1 MADNEKMVLTK
12 GSSDQT
18 KAALAMNNSIM
29 SATKLTAAQANL
41 KRSVES
47 VGAKSTTTT
56 KKAAEAQVNS
66 TRLTASGM
74 AKSTMAT
81 KKAASAQASSTM
93 AAASAVARAK
103 MSQQKSNAMHGRIK
117 QATA

>member
-47 VGAKSTTTT
+47 VGAKST
-56 KKAAEAQVNS
+56 
-66 TRLTASGM
+66 
-74 AKSTMAT
+74 MAT
-81 KKAASAQASSTM
+81 KKAAAAQASSTM
-93 AAASAVARAK
+93 AAASAVAKAK
-103 MSQQKSNAMHGRIK
+103 MSQQKSNVMHGRIK

>member
-12 GSSDQT
+12 GSSDQA
-18 KAALAMNNSIM
+18 KAAVARNNSTM

-47 VGAKSTTTT
+47 VGAKSTT
-56 KKAAEAQVNS
+56 
-66 TRLTASGM
+66 
-74 AKSTMAT
+74 AT
-81 KKAASAQASSTM
+81 KKAAAAQASSTM
-93 AAASAVARAK
+93 AAASAVATAK
-103 MSQQKSNAMHGRIK
+103 MSQQKANVMHGRIK

>member
-41 KRSVES
+41 KRSIES
-47 VGAKSTTTT
+47 VG
-56 KKAAEAQVNS
+56 
-66 TRLTASGM
+66 

-81 KKAASAQASSTM
+81 KKAAAAQASSTM
-93 AAASAVARAK
+93 AAASAVAQAK
-103 MSQQKSNAMHGRIK
+103 MSQQKSNVMHGRIK

>member
-47 VGAKSTTTT
+47 VGAKST
-56 KKAAEAQVNS
+56 
-66 TRLTASGM
+66 
-74 AKSTMAT
+74 MAT

-103 MSQQKSNAMHGRIK
+103 MSQQKSNVMHGRIK

>member
-41 KRSVES
+41 KSSVES
-47 VGAKSTTTT
+47 VGAKSTT
-56 KKAAEAQVNS
+56 
-66 TRLTASGM
+66 
-74 AKSTMAT
+74 AT
-81 KKAASAQASSTM
+81 KKAAAAQASSTM

-103 MSQQKSNAMHGRIK
+103 MSQQKSNVMHGRIK

>member
-12 GSSDQT
+12 GSSDQM
-18 KAALAMNNSIM
+18 KAAVAMNNSTM
-29 SATKLTAAQANL
+29 SATKLAAAQANL
-41 KRSVES
+41 KRSIES
-47 VGAKSTTTT
+47 V
-56 KKAAEAQVNS
+56 
-66 TRLTASGM
+66 R

-81 KKAASAQASSTM
+81 KKASAAQASSTM

>member
-12 GSSDQT
+12 GSSDQA
-18 KAALAMNNSIM
+18 KAAVAKNNSTM
-29 SATKLTAAQANL
+29 AATKLAGAQAN
-41 KRSVES
+41 S
-47 VGAKSTTTT
+47 
-56 KKAAEAQVNS
+56 N
-66 TRLTASGM
+66 RLSASGL

-81 KKAASAQASSTM
+81 KKAAAAQASSTM

>member
-1 MADNEKMVLTK
+1 MADNEKMVLTR
-12 GSSDQT
+12 GSSDQA
-18 KAALAMNNSIM
+18 KAAMAKNNSTM
-29 SATKLTAAQANL
+29 AATKLAAAQANS
-41 KRSVES
+41 KRSIES
-47 VGAKSTTTT
+47 V
-56 KKAAEAQVNS
+56 
-66 TRLTASGM
+66 L

>member
-18 KAALAMNNSIM
+18 KAAVAMNNSTM
-29 SATKLTAAQANL
+29 SATKLAAAQANL
-41 KRSVES
+41 KRSIES
-47 VGAKSTTTT
+47 VG
-56 KKAAEAQVNS
+56 
-66 TRLTASGM
+66 

-81 KKAASAQASSTM
+81 KKAAATQANSTRST
-93 AAASAVARAK
+93 ASAMATAK
-103 MSQQKSNAMHGRIK
+103 MSQQKANVMHGRIK

>member
-18 KAALAMNNSIM
+18 KAAVAMNNSTM
-29 SATKLTAAQANL
+29 SATKLAAAQANL

-47 VGAKSTTTT
+47 VGAKSTTAT
-56 KKAAEAQVNS
+56 KKAAEAQ
-66 TRLTASGM
+66 AS
-74 AKSTMAT
+74 STMAAASAMAKLT
-81 KKAASAQASSTM
+81 TATEKAAAAQASSTM

-103 MSQQKSNAMHGRIK
+103 MSQQKSNVMHGRIK

>member
-12 GSSDQT
+12 GSSDQA
-18 KAALAMNNSIM
+18 KAAVARNNSTM
-29 SATKLTAAQANL
+29 SATKLAEAQANL

-47 VGAKSTTTT
+47 VGAKSTT
-56 KKAAEAQVNS
+56 
-66 TRLTASGM
+66 
-74 AKSTMAT
+74 AT

-103 MSQQKSNAMHGRIK
+103 MSQQKSNVMHGRIK

>member
-12 GSSDQT
+12 GSSDQA

-47 VGAKSTTTT
+47 VGAKSTTAT

-66 TRLTASGM
+66 TRSAASAM
-74 AKSTMAT
+74 AKSTTAA

-103 MSQQKSNAMHGRIK
+103 MSQQKSNVMHGRIK

>member
-47 VGAKSTTTT
+47 VGAKSTT
-56 KKAAEAQVNS
+56 
-66 TRLTASGM
+66 
-74 AKSTMAT
+74 AT
-81 KKAASAQASSTM
+81 KKAAAAQASSTM

>member
-18 KAALAMNNSIM
+18 KAAVAMNNSTM
-29 SATKLTAAQANL
+29 SATKLAAAQANL

-47 VGAKSTTTT
+47 VGAKSTTAT

-66 TRLTASGM
+66 NRLTASAK
-74 AKSTMAT
+74 AKSTTAT
-81 KKAASAQASSTM
+81 KRAASAQAS
-93 AAASAVARAK
+93 
-103 MSQQKSNAMHGRIK
+103 
-117 QATA
+117 